1 MKYLTL
7 ATSIAIASVAAYF
20 SIIGLATLF
29 AGAFWSVVVMAL
41 ILEVGKLV
49 STAWLHFE
57 WENVNILTRSYFIS
71 AIIILMFITSMGI
84 FGYLSKAHLDQKIQA
99 SGNNDVEIRL
109 LQNKI
114 KSEER
119 NILSGETVLSSL
131 DRAVQVLIDYDRIRG
146 EDGALAVRENQKDE
160 RRQIDQNIQESQQRI
175 NELNIELIPL
185 QRERFALEAEIGP
198 LKYVAELFYGED
210 NANDYYDVAVRSII
224 LIIVLVFDP
233 LAVMLLVV
241 STGAFKRDRESPTK
255 PLIDKNQIMVMK

>member
-7 ATSIAIASVAAYF
+7 ATSIAIAAVAAYF

-29 AGAFWSVVVMAL
+29 AGAFWSVVVMAS

-49 STAWLHFE
+49 STAWLHYE
-57 WENVNILTRSYFIS
+57 WEKVNVLTRTYFIS
-71 AIIILMFITSMGI
+71 AILILMFITSMGI

-99 SGNNDVEIRL
+99 GGNNNVEIRL

-114 KSEER
+114 ESEQR
-119 NILSGETVLSSL
+119 NIRSGETVLASL
-131 DRAVQVLIDYDRIRG
+131 DQAVQVLIDYDRIRG
-146 EDGALAVRENQKDE
+146 PEGALAVRESQKEE
-160 RRQIDQNIQESQQRI
+160 RAQVDQNIQASQQRI
-175 NELNIELIPL
+175 DELNTELIPL

-198 LKYVAELFYGED
+198 LKYVAELIYGQD
-210 NANDYYDVAVRSII
+210 NASDHYDTAVRFII

-241 STGAFKRDRESPTK
+241 STGAFKRDHQTPDK
-255 PLIDKNQIMVMK
+255 PLINENQIMVMR